1 MSLTL
6 PLHQPPTQTGLARC
20 LPAELVAR
28 PVARP
33 VATEVAVPVE
43 SSGGNDKPTVY
54 TMLKELKE
62 LLDVGVLSQA
72 EFDEQKKA
80 ILSSS

>member
-1 MSLTL
+1 MAT
-6 PLHQPPTQTGLARC
+6 P
-20 LPAELVAR
+20 VAT

>member
-1 MSLTL
+1 MKKRMRWRRRRRTARRRSLT
-6 PLHQPPTQTGLARC
+6 QPKAPPQQA
-20 LPAELVAR
+20 P
-28 PVARP
+28 P

-54 TMLKELKE
+54 TMLKELKG

-72 EFDEQKKA
+72 EFDEQKQA
-80 ILSSS
+80 ILLSS

>member
-1 MSLTL
+1 M
-6 PLHQPPTQTGLARC
+6 
-20 LPAELVAR
+20 
-28 PVARP
+28 
-33 VATEVAVPVE
+33 ATEVAVPVE

-54 TMLKELKE
+54 TMLKELKG